1 MIEIC
6 LTSVSFLI
14 EEYRLGEEGACLIKK
29 QVSSVLF
36 WPMLHNYTREC
47 ILIGSVFMQN
57 YYQCPSEAVGK
68 RRGGERDV
76 RNGFYVNE
84 PRVHLH
90 MDEDC

>member
-1 MIEIC
+1 MT
-6 LTSVSFLI
+6 LVSFSVSLREDAWGGGDI
-14 EEYRLGEEGACLIKK
+14 LDKKK

-36 WPMLHNYTREC
+36 WPMLHNYTRER

-57 YYQCPSEAVGK
+57 YYQCPSEAVEK
-68 RRGGERDV
+68 RRGGVRDM
-76 RNGFYVNE
+76 RNGFYVSK

>member
-1 MIEIC
+1 MS
-6 LTSVSFLI
+6 LTPVSFLVSWRVVAWGGGGI
-14 EEYRLGEEGACLIKK
+14 LDKK

-57 YYQCPSEAVGK
+57 YYQCPSEAVEE

-76 RNGFYVNE
+76 RNVFSVSE

-90 MDEDC
+90 MHEDCY

>member
-1 MIEIC
+1 MIEIR
-6 LTSVSFLI
+6 LTMVSFLWSWR
-14 EEYRLGEEGACLIKK
+14 EERGQGICDKK

-36 WPMLHNYTREC
+36 WPMHHNYTRER

-57 YYQCPSEAVGK
+57 YYQCPSEAVEE

-90 MDEDC
+90 MDEDS